1 MKLITTTAI
10 LTFFLLTY
18 LFASGQTIDTTKI
31 KPATTTVKSDTST
44 HSASNDP
51 YAGTDDFS
59 PGLAFFALLGLGFI
73 CLCVGVGIV
82 ITVGA
87 LLIIFGLI
95 SVGILSASILVGVN
109 KKSLA
114 TGFKTFLVS
123 SSTIGGLVICGLG
136 LWLLNKITHWWT
148 TKTAIIIGATCGL
161 LAGFIFG
168 LLAFYILQQ
177 LTTFLKK
184 KLNLSNE

>member
-1 MKLITTTAI
+1 M
-10 LTFFLLTY
+10 
-18 LFASGQTIDTTKI
+18 
-31 KPATTTVKSDTST
+31 
-44 HSASNDP
+44 
-51 YAGTDDFS
+51 
-59 PGLAFFALLGLGFI
+59 
-73 CLCVGVGIV
+73 
-82 ITVGA
+82 
-87 LLIIFGLI
+87 FGLI